1 MRPPSRRR
9 RRPERLRVSRLER
22 LPARR
27 FGRLVTR
34 ALGGGSALGGISILH
49 ERLQARTALP
59 TVTHR
64 HTTEWVYCI
73 EGRMTAYLGGRRF
86 ALRAGAVVL
95 IPPGVPHKFVT
106 AGGGCSA
113 ISVFH
118 PALSVG
124 PGADIHASP

>member
-1 MRPPSRRR
+1 MKPPSRRR

-34 ALGGGSALGGISILH
+34 ALGGGPSLGGISILH
-49 ERLQARTALP
+49 ERLPARTALP

-64 HTTEWVYCI
+64 RTTEWVYCT
-73 EGRMTAYLGGRRF
+73 EGRMTAVLGGRRY

-106 AGGGCSA
+106 AGRACSA
-113 ISVFH
+113 LSIFH

-124 PGADIHASP
+124 PGADIHTSP